1 MTISRRA
8 LLVAGIAAAGS
19 LAARPSLGQSARA
32 DELRIAQPWE
42 FRTLRLAEAGFSYAR
57 AGVTETLVSTAVD
70 GRIRPGLAESWAVSD
85 DGLAWRFRLRP
96 AQFHDG
102 TPLTAAAAK
111 AALERLLP
119 QSLYLKRVGIAAI
132 EAEGADLT
140 LKLARPFGP
149 LLAYLVDN
157 SAAILAP
164 ASFDAAGEIKTLI
177 GTGPFRITALDLP
190 RAMTLARHE
199 GYWGE
204 KAKLASVRYDAVAN
218 GDTRSNIAAA
228 NDADLV
234 FNITAPSVA
243 RVAAGGMTIERV
255 VIPRVHNLMLNC
267 AKPQFAEVAVRQ
279 ALNMAIDRQ
288 GIAASIM
295 RNPALAATQ
304 YVPPTLPDWQ
314 VAGKEPYRL
323 DVARAN
329 ALLDAAGWTR
339 GEGGIRSKGGVRF
352 AGLLR
357 TFPNRPELPVIATAL
372 QSQWKAVGFDLSIS
386 VSEWQA
392 IYEGQKDGTLDL
404 GLSSRNMVI
413 VPDPIS
419 SIALDFTSDVPA
431 PGGSGVTNWKH
442 DGIRRDVAAYL
453 GEADEGRR
461 AALRRAI
468 AGVIHDEVPII
479 PIVWYDQIVATHPR
493 ISGFVNDPLEQRYY
507 LDRIAIKA

>member
-8 LLVAGIAAAGS
+8 LLVAG
-19 LAARPSLGQSARA
+19 LATSGALATRPSLGQSAKP

-42 FRTLRLAEAGFSYAR
+42 FRTLRLAETGFTFAR

-70 GRIRPGLAESWAVSD
+70 GRVQPGLAETWTVSD
-85 DGLAWRFRLRP
+85 DGLGWRFRLRR

-102 TPLTAAAAK
+102 TPLTAALAK
-111 AALERLLP
+111 ASFERLLP
-119 QSLYLKRVGIAAI
+119 QSLYLKRIGIDAI

-164 ASFDAAGEIKTLI
+164 ASFDADGEIKALI
-177 GTGPFRITALDLP
+177 GTGPFRIAALDLP
-190 RAMTLARHE
+190 RAMTLARHDA
-199 GYWGE
+199 YWGA
-204 KAKLASVRYDAVAN
+204 KAKVASVRYDAVAN

-234 FNITAPSVA
+234 FNITAPSLA
-243 RVAAGGMTIERV
+243 RVAASGMKVERV
-255 VIPRVHNLMLNC
+255 VVPRVHNLMLNC
-267 AKPQFAEVAVRQ
+267 ARPQFAEVAVRQ
-279 ALNMAIDRQ
+279 ALSMAIDRH
-288 GIAASIM
+288 GIAAGIM

-314 VAGKEPYRL
+314 VVGKEPYRL
-323 DVARAN
+323 DLAKAN
-329 ALLDAAGWTR
+329 ALLDAAGWAR

-372 QSQWKAVGFDLSIS
+372 QAQWKAVGFDLSLS
-386 VSEWQA
+386 VGEWQG

-431 PGGSGVTNWKH
+431 PGASGTTNWTH
-442 DGIRRDVAAYL
+442 DGLRHDVAAYL
-453 GEADEGRR
+453 AEADEGRR
-461 AALRRAI
+461 AGLRRAI

-493 ISGFVNDPLEQRYY
+493 ISGFVNDPLEVRYH
-507 LDRIAIKA
+507 LDKVAIGA

>member
-8 LLVAGIAAAGS
+8 LLVAGLATSGALVARPALGQAAG
-19 LAARPSLGQSARA
+19 P

-42 FRTLRLAEAGFSYAR
+42 FRTLLLAETGFTFAR
-57 AGVTETLVSTAVD
+57 AGVTETLVSATVD
-70 GRIRPGLAESWAVSD
+70 GRIQPGLAQSWTVSD
-85 DGLAWRFRLRP
+85 DGLDWRFRLRR

-102 TPLTAAAAK
+102 TPLTAGLAK
-111 AALERLLP
+111 ASLERLLP
-119 QSLYLKRVGIAAI
+119 QSLYLKRVGIDAI
-132 EAEGADLT
+132 EADEADLT
-140 LKLARPFGP
+140 LKLTRPFGP

-164 ASFDAAGEIKTLI
+164 ASFDAAGEIRALI
-177 GTGPFRITALDLP
+177 GTGPFRIAALELP
-190 RAMTLARHE
+190 RGMILARHE
-199 GYWGE
+199 AYWGE
-204 KAKLASVRYDAVAN
+204 TAKAASVRYDAVAN

-234 FNITAPSVA
+234 FNITAPSLA
-243 RVAAGGMTIERV
+243 RVAASGMRVERV

-267 AKPQFAEVAVRQ
+267 ARPQFAEVAVRQ
-279 ALNMAIDRQ
+279 ALSMAIDRH
-288 GIAASIM
+288 GIATGIM

-314 VAGKEPYRL
+314 IAGRAPYRL
-323 DVARAN
+323 DLARAN
-329 ALLDAAGWTR
+329 ALLDAAGWLR
-339 GEGGIRSKGGVRF
+339 GADGIRSKGGMRF

-372 QSQWKAVGFDLSIS
+372 QAQWKAVGFDLAISIG
-386 VSEWQA
+386 EWQA

-419 SIALDFTSDVPA
+419 SIALDFAGDVPA
-431 PGGSGVTNWKH
+431 PGGSGVTNWAH
-442 DGIRRDVAAYL
+442 DGLRRDVAAYL
-453 GEADEGRR
+453 AEADEGRR

-479 PIVWYDQIVATHPR
+479 PIVWYDQIVARHPR
-493 ISGFVNDPLEQRYY
+493 VSGFVNDPLEVSYR
-507 LDRIAIKA
+507 LDKVAIRA

>member
-1 MTISRRA
+1 MTISRRS
-8 LLVAGIAAAGS
+8 LLVAGLAAGGA
-19 LAARPSLGQSARA
+19 LAARPSFGQAAKA
-32 DELRIAQPWE
+32 DELRIVQPWE
-42 FRTLRLAEAGFSYAR
+42 FRTLRLAEAGFTYAR
-57 AGVTETLVSTAVD
+57 AGITETLVSTTVD
-70 GRIRPGLAESWAVSD
+70 GRTQPGLAQSWAVSE

-102 TPLTAAAAK
+102 TALTAAAAK

-164 ASFDAAGEIKTLI
+164 ASFDAAGEIKALI
-177 GTGPFRITALDLP
+177 GTGPFRIAALDLP
-190 RAMTLARHE
+190 RAMTLARHDA
-199 GYWGE
+199 YWGE
-204 KAKLASVRYDAVAN
+204 RAKVASVRYDAVAN

-234 FNITAPSVA
+234 FNITAPSLA
-243 RVAAGGMTIERV
+243 RVAASGMKVERV

-267 AKPQFAEVAVRQ
+267 ARAQFADVAVRR
-279 ALNMAIDRQ
+279 ALSMAVDRQ
-288 GIAASIM
+288 GIAAGIM

-314 VAGKEPYRL
+314 IAGKEPYRL
-323 DVARAN
+323 DLARAN

-339 GEGGIRSKGGVRF
+339 GEGGIRAKGGVRF

-372 QSQWKAVGFDLSIS
+372 QAQWKAVGFDLSIS
-386 VSEWQA
+386 VGEWQA

-431 PGGSGVTNWKH
+431 PGASGITNWTH
-442 DGIRRDVAAYL
+442 DGLRRDVAAYL